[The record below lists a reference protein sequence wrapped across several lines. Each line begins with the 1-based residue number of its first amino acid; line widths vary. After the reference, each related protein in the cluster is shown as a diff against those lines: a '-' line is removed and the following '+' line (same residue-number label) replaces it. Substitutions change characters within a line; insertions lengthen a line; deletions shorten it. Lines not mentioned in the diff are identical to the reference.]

1 MWDLLSVGLRGRHQ
15 EPSEVPAGLSPVLP
29 WHSGEGTGALRYQ
42 VSGKN
47 IHPPCSKST
56 SLLRCGPYK
65 AHVYRQGSP
74 LSDLT
79 NPDPWCRDTTVTH
92 HSPPLL
98 YNLDTDPGER
108 WDLAATEPDIVNL
121 LLERLREEAGKVSW
135 RTSEMEKGNS
145 VLAAPCCNK
154 VVQCSQSVTAASHLQ
169 VPCSPW
175 PACCDCHF

>member
-1 MWDLLSVGLRGRHQ
+1 M
-15 EPSEVPAGLSPVLP
+15 
-29 WHSGEGTGALRYQ
+29 
-42 VSGKN
+42 
-47 IHPPCSKST
+47 
-56 SLLRCGPYK
+56 
-65 AHVYRQGSP
+65 YRQGSP

-154 VVQCSQSVTAASHLQ
+154 VVNCSQSVTAASHLQ